1 MFLIIIYDMVAGVVP
16 VFCGSVHVISY

>member
-1 MFLIIIYDMVAGVVP
+1 MVAGVVP